1 LANYQTYM
9 LNATGQNVAV
19 SHAEFTNDETALAK
33 ARAAKGPMGS
43 GAEVWQ
49 GTRRVGTVSGDL
61 IPPDWR
67 SGRPSALDA
76 QRRRA
81 LAARAFSPLAL

>member
-9 LNATGQNVAV
+9 LNVTGQTVAV

-33 ARAAKGPMGS
+33 ARAAKGPAGS

-49 GTRRVGTVSGDL
+49 GARRVGAVSSDL
-61 IPPDWR
+61 IPPGRR
-67 SGRPSALDA
+67 SGRPAAPDA
-76 QRRRA
+76 QRRRT
-81 LAARAFSPLAL
+81 LAARASSPLPL